1 MKSVG
6 SGAGCGR
13 ERRIEIS
20 LLVSVMILYINKA
33 YATRK
38 KAFFLAFQNIIVFIF
53 KKNVKKIFSLSA
65 SEEESVRSFVY
76 IYPQAGLVLGKRGVY
91 TNFITLSEEKVKP
104 VQYQ

>member
-20 LLVSVMILYINKA
+20 LLVSVKILYISKA

-38 KAFFLAFQNIIVFIF
+38 KAFFLAFQNIIVLIF
-53 KKNVKKIFSLSA
+53 KKKC
-65 SEEESVRSFVY
+65 
-76 IYPQAGLVLGKRGVY
+76 
-91 TNFITLSEEKVKP
+91 
-104 VQYQ
+104 